1 MTAKFM
7 LDTDTVSFALRGQG
21 NVADEILKRVPS
33 ELCVSAVTVAELR
46 FGAER
51 RKSAKLHRL
60 IDTFLATIAVKPF
73 DQECADEFGRLANQ
87 LADRGEPIGE
97 IDTYIA
103 AHAKAMKVTLVT
115 NNVKHFARVSG
126 LKVENWA

>member
-1 MTAKFM
+1 VTVRFM

-21 NVADEILKRVPS
+21 NVAEEILKRNPS
-33 ELCVSAVTVAELR
+33 ELCVSAITVAELR
-46 FGAER
+46 YGASR

-60 IDTFLATIAVKPF
+60 IDSFLATVAIKAF
-73 DQECADEFGRLANQ
+73 DRECAEEFGKLASL

-97 IDTYIA
+97 ADTYIA
-103 AHAKAMKVTLVT
+103 AHAIAIKVTLVT
-115 NNVKHFARVSG
+115 NNVKHFTRVAG

>member
-1 MTAKFM
+1 VTAKFM

-46 FGAER
+46 FGAEK
-51 RKSAKLHRL
+51 RKSVKLHRL
-60 IDTFLATIAVKPF
+60 IDTFLAAIAVRPF
-73 DQECADEFGRLANQ
+73 DQECAEEFGRLANL

-103 AHAKAMKVTLVT
+103 AHARAMKVTLVT
-115 NNVKHFARVSG
+115 NNVKHFARVAG
-126 LKVENWA
+126 LKVENWV

>member
-1 MTAKFM
+1 MTVLFM
-7 LDTDTVSFALRGQG
+7 LDTDTVSYALRGQG
-21 NVADEILKRVPS
+21 KVAEEILKRNPS
-33 ELCVSAVTVAELR
+33 ELCVSAITVAELR
-46 FGAER
+46 FGADR

-60 IDTFLATIAVKPF
+60 IDSFLATVAVKTF
-73 DQECADEFGRLANQ
+73 DQECAAEFGKLANL

-97 IDTYIA
+97 ADTYIA
-103 AHAKAMKVTLVT
+103 AHAKAIKATLVT

>member
-1 MTAKFM
+1 VTAKFM

-46 FGAER
+46 FGAEK
-51 RKSAKLHRL
+51 RKSVKLHRL
-60 IDTFLATIAVKPF
+60 IDTFLATIAVRPF
-73 DQECADEFGRLANQ
+73 DQECAEEFGRLANL

-103 AHAKAMKVTLVT
+103 AHARAMKVTLVT
-115 NNVKHFARVSG
+115 NNVKHFARVAG
-126 LKVENWA
+126 LKVENWV

>member
-1 MTAKFM
+1 MGVKFM

-21 NVADEILKRVPS
+21 DVADAILKRLPS
-33 ELCVSAVTVAELR
+33 ELCVSAMTVAELR

-60 IDTFLATIAVKPF
+60 IDAFVATIAVKPF
-73 DQECADEFGRLANQ
+73 DSDCAEEFGRLANL

-103 AHAKAMKVTLVT
+103 AHAKALKVTLVT
-115 NNVKHFARVSG
+115 NNVKHFARVTG
-126 LKVENWA
+126 LKVENWV